1 MILFGNM
8 RLFKTLSKKLFR
20 DIWKNFRQFI
30 SIIFIIGISV
40 TLYVGLDANAQS
52 FENRVNEVYRLGN
65 VADEWITISPDF
77 INQDEMKEDLDF
89 IKKEANVE
97 EGGEVETRFYLPVS
111 LGSTSSNAL
120 IMDEIPNIN
129 RPYNLDVIYYDSNS
143 FFFVDKA
150 LIRRYEENNDVT
162 FSLGDTLPLN
172 IDSSFIKQ
180 AISSIVN
187 DPESLNAL
195 IKKILDNTNLNENVE
210 NLLLEFLG
218 NYSTEIGTLITS
230 LVETLFPETTI
241 QLELKVN
248 GIMSH
253 PENID
258 SGEFSSSNF
267 LLSTRLLLNNVI
279 SYIGDKFN
287 SSIIVSEIN
296 SYLETSEN
304 VILNYLLE
312 QARDYFLDETNA
324 IQFDATIMILF
335 NSFKSE
341 IKSRENPE
349 IENFISSFYNQI
361 LVKLGPNVEIETFE
375 SNIKNYYD
383 SKDNNN
389 LLAALSR
396 SNYPS
401 MLQVENDIN
410 QAKQLTLVFPVIF
423 FVVSLLIV
431 LTTISSLILKD
442 RVQIGT
448 FKALGIKKRNIALF
462 YLAEMNIVSLIGL
475 IIGFIIGPILLPFI
489 MNMKYDILYSLPS
502 LTYYFPFLT
511 AFVVLLIVVVL
522 ISALTMLLLF
532 SELHLVPS
540 ESMRTKTPK
549 IRRFKA
555 HKHLIKN
562 TSFMMAL
569 RNIKVHLVKS
579 LMVVIG
585 VMGCTGLLIC
595 GMGIDDT
602 INYGKDSDLAQFY
615 DSDMTVSFSGNPE
628 INLTKNELLSIEEIE
643 NVEEYTTIN
652 ATLNSD
658 EKSVSSAIYGINIDS
673 SFFKFDDSL
682 AEGKWTQNG
691 VALTESKAEDLG
703 VKIGDTITFD
713 VNGTVYRKEVVYIF
727 YAFFVNGAYLY
738 KESEPEL
745 FTYSSAAWIDLKEN
759 ADPKNVKQNIL
770 KVSDVVYSCLTKD
783 EMNQRISGYMSSIG
797 MMTNTIK
804 VFAIL
809 LAIVVLINLS
819 ILNYNER
826 LRELATLKVLGFS
839 RSKIVL
845 SLLIE
850 MLILTLF
857 GALFGLTIG
866 LPLEYIVLSVNETP
880 LVSWQYLVLP
890 NTYIISFFLSLA
902 TAFVVNLFMYF
913 KVNKISMSESLKS
926 VDE

>member
-1 MILFGNM
+1 
-8 RLFKTLSKKLFR
+8 
-20 DIWKNFRQFI
+20 
-30 SIIFIIGISV
+30 
-40 TLYVGLDANAQS
+40 
-52 FENRVNEVYRLGN
+52 
-65 VADEWITISPDF
+65 
-77 INQDEMKEDLDF
+77 
-89 IKKEANVE
+89 
-97 EGGEVETRFYLPVS
+97 
-111 LGSTSSNAL
+111 
-120 IMDEIPNIN
+120 
-129 RPYNLDVIYYDSNS
+129 
-143 FFFVDKA
+143 
-150 LIRRYEENNDVT
+150 
-162 FSLGDTLPLN
+162 
-172 IDSSFIKQ
+172 
-180 AISSIVN
+180 
-187 DPESLNAL
+187 
-195 IKKILDNTNLNENVE
+195 
-210 NLLLEFLG
+210 
-218 NYSTEIGTLITS
+218 
-230 LVETLFPETTI
+230 
-241 QLELKVN
+241 
-248 GIMSH
+248 
-253 PENID
+253 
-258 SGEFSSSNF
+258 
-267 LLSTRLLLNNVI
+267 
-279 SYIGDKFN
+279 
-287 SSIIVSEIN
+287 
-296 SYLETSEN
+296 
-304 VILNYLLE
+304 
-312 QARDYFLDETNA
+312 
-324 IQFDATIMILF
+324 
-335 NSFKSE
+335 
-341 IKSRENPE
+341 
-349 IENFISSFYNQI
+349 
-361 LVKLGPNVEIETFE
+361 
-375 SNIKNYYD
+375 
-383 SKDNNN
+383 
-389 LLAALSR
+389 
-396 SNYPS
+396 
-401 MLQVENDIN
+401 
-410 QAKQLTLVFPVIF
+410 
-423 FVVSLLIV
+423 
-431 LTTISSLILKD
+431 
-442 RVQIGT
+442 
-448 FKALGIKKRNIALF
+448 
-462 YLAEMNIVSLIGL
+462 
-475 IIGFIIGPILLPFI
+475 
-489 MNMKYDILYSLPS
+489 
-502 LTYYFPFLT
+502 
-511 AFVVLLIVVVL
+511 
-522 ISALTMLLLF
+522 MLLLF